1 MGSNS
6 LWMAATSLQALLVT
20 WILVG
25 VLQESPERV
34 GFGQMVIAIP
44 GLVFML
50 WGGVIGDRM
59 DGRVLLIRVQL
70 LSAIPPLC
78 LGLVIY
84 ADLLGFWLLITCAVG
99 LSVIGAYSAPIM
111 ATILNRIA
119 GRNLQVAISLS
130 TGLGSLASIAGAK
143 LAGEIEYF
151 GAETILIIQAGIFV
165 IGALLTSRLHP
176 APPLGISQLQTTST
190 FTTITE
196 SSSEITES
204 SSEITE
210 SSSEI
215 REDSS
220 EIREGSSEIREGL
233 SEIRESLSEIREG
246 LSEAW
251 HIKTARDVI
260 GLNCF
265 SSFFNAGAWIVAIPF
280 IVTRVYEGDAT
291 FLAKMVMIFTFGAL
305 LANFGL
311 LKFMHLLRPGRLYLI
326 MQLTRIVVLAILW
339 MHPGE
344 YLMFATACY
353 WGINMGISTTM
364 SRLMVQ
370 EIAPASHRSRIMSI
384 FTLGMMSAV
393 PVGAVTLGYIIGQWG
408 PLNAL
413 IPGMLASL
421 VIFFYGIR
429 QTEIWQ
435 YESPI
440 SS

>member
-6 LWMAATSLQALLVT
+6 LWMAATSLQSLLVT

-25 VLQESPERV
+25 ILQESPERV
-34 GFGQMVIAIP
+34 GFSQMVIAIP
-44 GLVFML
+44 GLIFML

-70 LSAIPPLC
+70 LSAIPPLA

-84 ADLLGFWLLITCAVG
+84 FNMLGFWLLITCAVG
-99 LSVIGAYSAPIM
+99 LSIVGAYSSPIM
-111 ATILNRIA
+111 ATILNRVA
-119 GRNLQVAISLS
+119 GKNLQFAISLS
-130 TGLGSLASIAGAK
+130 TGIGSLASIAGAK

-151 GAETILIIQAGIFV
+151 GAETILMIQAGIFIV
-165 IGALLTSRLHP
+165 GAALTARLHP
-176 APPLGISQLQTTST
+176 APPIHTAQSATTST
-190 FTTITE
+190 FAT
-196 SSSEITES
+196 
-204 SSEITE
+204 
-210 SSSEI
+210 
-215 REDSS
+215 
-220 EIREGSSEIREGL
+220 IREGL
-233 SEIRESLSEIREG
+233 R
-246 LSEAW
+246 EAW
-251 HIKTARDVI
+251 DIKIARDLI

-280 IVTRVYEGDAT
+280 IVTRVYDGDAT
-291 FLAKMVMIFTFGAL
+291 FLAKMVMIFTFGSL

-311 LKFMHLLRPGRLYLI
+311 LKFMPLLRPGRLYLI
-326 MQLTRIVVLAILW
+326 MQLTRILVLAILW

-344 YLMFATACY
+344 YLLFGTACY
-353 WGINMGISTTM
+353 WGFNMGISTTM
-364 SRLMVQ
+364 ARLMVQ

-384 FTLGMMSAV
+384 FTLGMMSSV

-421 VIFFYGIR
+421 MIFFYGTR
-429 QTEIWQ
+429 RTAIWQ

-440 SS
+440 GS